1 MSGNDFLKG
10 AAVGLVIGSAAGMM
24 MVPDKRRGCKKKSI
38 GKAIKTVGEVVENF
52 TDFIGI

>member
-10 AAVGLVIGSAAGMM
+10 AAVGLVIGSAAGIM
-24 MVPDKRRGCKKKSI
+24 MVPEKRRGCKKKSI